1 MARTVMMWRSSRS
14 GTPALGAEME
24 RAGTEQSLSR
34 NVSLL
39 NLVHIKDQSRTYA
52 NSHVIFF
59 LSLEKVVSQKPALSD
74 ACSIFVPRF
83 TEKPALKFV

>member
-24 RAGTEQSLSR
+24 RAETEQSLSR

-39 NLVHIKDQSRTYA
+39 NLVHIKEQSCTYA
-52 NSHVIFF
+52 NPHVMPFTTYF
-59 LSLEKVVSQKPALSD
+59 HVLEKVVSRKP
-74 ACSIFVPRF
+74 
-83 TEKPALKFV
+83 E